1 MILAGS
7 ANIGAIPDLQ
17 RHFEGNTRVMF
28 MNRRRILVE
37 FADCDPAHI
46 VFFANYFRWFD
57 DCTTALFLAAGL
69 PIRSLFPSYGVLGI
83 PVVEAS
89 AQFHAPSTQ
98 GDELMVES
106 TVTEIRRSSFVI
118 SHKFFHGKEL
128 LLEGK
133 ETRVW
138 AAAHPTIPNRMKA
151 LPLPEEVVK
160 KLSGKSAGKSSAK
173 D

>member
-1 MILAGS
+1 
-7 ANIGAIPDLQ
+7 
-17 RHFEGNTRVMF
+17 MF
-28 MNRRRILVE
+28 TNRRRILVE

-83 PVVEAS
+83 PVVDAS
-89 AQFHAPSTQ
+89 ARFLAPSTQ
-98 GDELMVES
+98 GDELIVES
-106 TVTEIRRSSFVI
+106 TVSELRNSSFVI
-118 SHKFFHGKEL
+118 THKFFHGKEL

-138 AAAHPTIPNRMKA
+138 AAAHPTKPNRMKA
-151 LPLPEEVVK
+151 LPLPKEVVE
-160 KLSGKSAGKSSAK
+160 KLSRTQAKVSGMKLKKTKRNKS
-173 D
+173 